1 MAQTLDNFFE
11 KGFRPF
17 FLGAA
22 LWAACGMFLW
32 TLMFR
37 GALDL
42 EFQWSARDWHIHE
55 MLFGY
60 VSAVI
65 AGFLLTAVPNWT
77 GLAAPKGVALA
88 GLFGLWIAGRLAI
101 LFSNCLPP
109 LLVAAIDISFLVV
122 LEIWL
127 IRVLVRSGNN
137 RNLVVAGLIALFI
150 ISNAA
155 IHSGAWK
162 DIGVGGGLLATV
174 MLISLIGGRVIPAFT
189 RNWLAQQG
197 APNVIPNF
205 GVPDGLALASS
216 ALAICLF
223 AFGIEG
229 GLTGAAFLL
238 ASLASLV
245 RLKRW
250 QGLATAKEP
259 LVLIMHLAYLWL
271 PVGYALLAISQ
282 VSSIVTVNSG
292 LHALT
297 SGAVGTVT
305 LAIMTRASLGHSGK
319 PLQADR
325 ATLAVYFLVTLAAG
339 LRVASD
345 VFPDP
350 VLAKSLAGLAWS
362 AAFLTFALAY
372 GRLFLRS
379 QSD

>member
-1 MAQTLDNFFE
+1 MTRFLDNFFE

-42 EFQWSARDWHIHE
+42 DFQWSARDWHIHE

-77 GLAAPKGVALA
+77 GLEAPKGVALG

-109 LLVAAIDISFLVV
+109 LLVAGIDISFLVV

-127 IRVLVRSGNN
+127 IRVLVKSGNN

-155 IHSGAWK
+155 MHSSAWK
-162 DIGVGGGLLATV
+162 DIGVGGGLLAV
-174 MLISLIGGRVIPAFT
+174 IMLISLIGGRVIPAFT
-189 RNWLAQQG
+189 RNWLAKQG

-205 GVPDGLALASS
+205 GVPDGLTLAFS
-216 ALAICLF
+216 ALALCLF
-223 AFGIEG
+223 AVGIEG
-229 GLTGAAFLL
+229 GLTGAAFVL
-238 ASLASLV
+238 ASVTSLV

-271 PVGYALLAISQ
+271 PVGYALLALSQ
-282 VSSIVTVNSG
+282 VTSIVSVNSG

-325 ATLAVYFLVTLAAG
+325 ATLAVYLLVTLAAG

-350 VLAKSLAGLAWS
+350 VLAKSLAGVAWS
-362 AAFLTFALAY
+362 AAFLTFAAVY
-372 GRLFLRS
+372 GSLFLRS
-379 QSD
+379 QSN